1 MKKKIIITLILV
13 ISLALIISF
22 GVLAEKFI
30 DEDILKIFNSAKK
43 ANSNDKTV
51 VAIVNGK
58 EIYQETIDFLA
69 SGEGLSKNNTQ
80 QISEDTNSTYDKD
93 VILKKQV
100 RNAVVLSEAERLGL
114 TASYKEAEE
123 YTKENYNLVKEI
135 GGETY
140 QIIKDYMA
148 EMEMSE
154 DEYLKKSTEVNR
166 NMLTRA
172 KLYDN
177 FIKDKNGTNEE
188 LLAEYENYVDEL
200 IDNAD
205 IDYKN

>member
-1 MKKKIIITLILV
+1 MKKKTIISLIL
-13 ISLALIISF
+13 IASSILIISF
-22 GVLAEKFI
+22 VTLADKFI
-30 DEDILKIFNSAKK
+30 NEDILKIFNLAQK
-43 ANSNDKTV
+43 ANSDNKTV
-51 VAIVNGK
+51 IAIVNGK

-69 SGEGLSKNNTQ
+69 SGEGLAQSNTQ
-80 QISEDTNSTYDKD
+80 QISDEKNSLYDKD
-93 VILKKQV
+93 VILKKQI